1 MNVLAARA
9 SIHGMTTTCLA
20 AGWLLLIP
28 FPLAAQPPIAFE
40 RIAPDSGLPEHRLE
54 FVRIGLGGNG
64 WGHGGRVVQPV
75 RLPPQRS
82 LSPARRR
89 GRHGTNAGVVF
100 T

>member
-1 MNVLAARA
+1 
-9 SIHGMTTTCLA
+9 MTTTCLA

-64 WGHGGRVVQPV
+64 WGMAVVSFNPFDFP
-75 RLPPQRS
+75 LNRS
-82 LSPARRR
+82 VSPALRC